1 MGQDQ
6 SRPTEPQ
13 VAPVSGE
20 RVEIRPIRG
29 GGNTRANQ
37 QNAPPGRRVRTGAYG
52 GPTAG
57 GGQSL
62 YPEVPV
68 YQDQAPPYVSNSAHP
83 SQGGPGN
90 RRSSGRPIL
99 PIISHWK
106 ASPLFQLRV
115 VPYEKSNRESLKVG
129 VDLDFFQGRAWSFIK
144 YKLDDIRLGIRG
156 APLPDS
162 AFASLGV
169 LGSNTNLLVLSVG
182 YNYVRHEPF
191 ITFKVKSR
199 DVLRARVGGGSGAAV
214 DSPAGL
220 DYKFSINLST
230 TSRVKAVG
238 SLDLPPQGVII
249 GGSLRD
255 SAHLAVNHIS
265 FKQKINKDFLL
276 NGCVDV
282 VKAVYNRISGSY
294 RRPIGSD
301 RNLYP
306 NVQSQVGSGSSSG
319 YQPKRET
326 AASPSR
332 SPMGSTTP
340 PSQGE
345 PRPYKY

>member
-6 SRPTEPQ
+6 STPSDPH

-29 GGNTRANQ
+29 GNTPAHPQ
-37 QNAPPGRRVRTGAYG
+37 TSAPGRRARTGAYG
-52 GPTAG
+52 GPTVG

-62 YPEVPV
+62 YPEIPV
-68 YQDQAPPYVSNSAHP
+68 YQDQAPPYASNSAHP
-83 SQGGPGN
+83 SQGRPGD
-90 RRSSGRPIL
+90 RPSSGRPIL
-99 PIISHWK
+99 PLISHWK

-115 VPYEKSNRESLKVG
+115 VPYEKSKREALKVG
-129 VDLDFFQGRAWSFIK
+129 VDLDFFQGRAWSYVK

-182 YNYVRHEPF
+182 YNYRRHEPF

-255 SAHLAVNHIS
+255 SAHLAVNHVS

-282 VKAVYNRISGSY
+282 VRAVFNKISGAY
-294 RRPIGSD
+294 RRPYDQD
-301 RNLYP
+301 RDLYP
-306 NVQSQVGSGSSSG
+306 STGSQVGSSSSSG
-319 YQPKRET
+319 YQPRRET
-326 AASPSR
+326 GAQPGR
-332 SPMGSTTP
+332 SPMGPTTTQ
-340 PSQGE
+340 SQGE
-345 PRPYKY
+345 PRPYKN

>member
-6 SRPTEPQ
+6 SRPAEPQ

-29 GGNTRANQ
+29 GGNT
-37 QNAPPGRRVRTGAYG
+37 PGAYG
-52 GPTAG
+52 GPTVG

-68 YQDQAPPYVSNSAHP
+68 YQDQAPPYASNSA
-83 SQGGPGN
+83 QGRPGD
-90 RRSSGRPIL
+90 RPSSGRPIL
-99 PIISHWK
+99 PVISHWK

-115 VPYEKSNRESLKVG
+115 VPYEKSKREALKVG
-129 VDLDFFQGRAWSFIK
+129 VDFDFFQGRAWSYIK
-144 YKLDDIRLGIRG
+144 YKLDDIRLGVRG

-182 YNYVRHEPF
+182 YNYRRHEPF

-255 SAHLAVNHIS
+255 SAHLAVNHVS

-282 VKAVYNRISGSY
+282 VRAVFSKISGAY
-294 RRPIGSD
+294 RRPIDPD
-301 RNLYP
+301 RNVYP
-306 NVQSQVGSGSSSG
+306 STQSQVGSGSASG
-319 YQPKRET
+319 YQPRRET
-326 AASPSR
+326 GASPSR
-332 SPMGSTTP
+332 SPMGTTTTP
-340 PSQGE
+340 TSQAE